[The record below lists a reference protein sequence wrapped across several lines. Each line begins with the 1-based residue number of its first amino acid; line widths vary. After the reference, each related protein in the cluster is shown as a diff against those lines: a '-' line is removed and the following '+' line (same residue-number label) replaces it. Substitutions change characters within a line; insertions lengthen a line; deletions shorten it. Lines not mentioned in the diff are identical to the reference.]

1 MKDCINPLI
10 SNKNKSSSLDGIT
23 GTNTPASFNS
33 LIFCFTSGESS
44 TGSGFIGRIQELFVK
59 RMCLLS
65 TGRTYTVHANKENT
79 NIRCFSRLS
88 IPIYIFTKIKTEI
101 RLFCT
106 HYPLLL
112 SKINK
117 KLFYIFNRLLNSR
130 SQIRITRT
138 CRTTKINNLSF
149 SVYQDIIWHIMH
161 IPLVTNLLIIFFCRK
176 TIVFL

>member
-1 MKDCINPLI
+1 MKVPPDRD
-10 SNKNKSSSLDGIT
+10 SSDGFKNCSRSECVCWVPEGHI
-23 GTNTPASFNS
+23 
-33 LIFCFTSGESS
+33 
-44 TGSGFIGRIQELFVK
+44 
-59 RMCLLS
+59 
-65 TGRTYTVHANKENT
+65 TVHTNKENT

-101 RLFCT
+101 RPFCT

-161 IPLVTNLLIIFFCRK
+161 IPLVTNLLIIFFSNIKYIDNQLVNVIKIQMICKCKYK
-176 TIVFL
+176 TI